1 MPHDES
7 TPLDLIPLL
16 DHVATALAS
25 VRDEAAL
32 VAAMDDIMRRIV
44 DVEYVGVFFLD
55 RATNRLRHV
64 FARGF
69 TEEERRE
76 AERTAMDRHVGEVFR
91 SRKLFHV
98 PEVQVDS
105 DPSARLNPRRI
116 PVRSRLTL
124 PLVGRGQSVGAISLG
139 CSRAH
144 AFTQTHLTLLSL
156 VASLVGVV
164 YWNLED
170 LKALETQ
177 LALTRAQQEEL
188 RTLSAPILEAAPG
201 VLLVP
206 LVGRMDESRAQH
218 IADRLLRAISE
229 RPVDAALIDVTGLE
243 TVDEASVSAL
253 ASIARATTLMGVRC
267 LLSGVSPKSAV
278 QMTSLGVRLDGISI
292 HATPSAALLATMNA
306 ASHSMAQT
314 TTRRSRSSMGP
325 GRA

>member
-1 MPHDES
+1 MSHDEGS
-7 TPLDLIPLL
+7 TALDLVPLL
-16 DHVATALAS
+16 DHIATTLAS

-55 RATNRLRHV
+55 RDTNRLRHV

-69 TEEERRE
+69 SEEERRE
-76 AERTAMDRHVGEVFR
+76 AERTAMDRHVGDVFR
-91 SRKLFHV
+91 SRKLLHV
-98 PEVQVDS
+98 PEVLVEN
-105 DPSARLNPRRI
+105 DPSARLSPRRH

-139 CSRAH
+139 SSSAH
-144 AFTQTHLTLLSL
+144 AFTQTHVTLLSL
-156 VASLVGVV
+156 VASLAGVV

-206 LVGRMDESRAQH
+206 LVGRMDAARAEH
-218 IADRLLRAISE
+218 IADRLLHAISA
-229 RPVDAALIDVTGLE
+229 RAVDAALIDVTGLE
-243 TVDEASVSAL
+243 TVDTASVAAL
-253 ASIARATTLMGVRC
+253 AAIARATTLMGARC

-278 QMTSLGVRLDGISI
+278 QMTELNVRLDGVSI
-292 HATPSAALLATMNA
+292 FASASDALLATM
-306 ASHSMAQT
+306 
-314 TTRRSRSSMGP
+314 RP
-325 GRA
+325 

>member
-1 MPHDES
+1 MSHDEGS
-7 TPLDLIPLL
+7 TALDLVPLL
-16 DHVATALAS
+16 DHIATTLAS

-55 RATNRLRHV
+55 RDTGRLRHV

-69 TEEERRE
+69 SEEERRE
-76 AERTAMDRHVGEVFR
+76 AERTAMDRHVGDVFR
-91 SRKLFHV
+91 SRKLLHV
-98 PEVQVDS
+98 PEVLVDS
-105 DPSARLNPRRI
+105 DPSARLSPRRH

-124 PLVGRGQSVGAISLG
+124 PLVGRGQSVGVMSLG
-139 CSRAH
+139 SSSAH
-144 AFTQTHLTLLSL
+144 AFTQTHVTLLSL
-156 VASLVGVV
+156 VASLAGVV

-206 LVGRMDESRAQH
+206 LVGRMDAARAEH
-218 IADRLLRAISE
+218 IADRLLHAISA
-229 RPVDAALIDVTGLE
+229 RAVDAALIDVTGLE
-243 TVDEASVSAL
+243 TVDTASVAAL
-253 ASIARATTLMGVRC
+253 AAIARATTLMGARC

-278 QMTSLGVRLDGISI
+278 QMTELDVRLDGVSFF
-292 HATPSAALLATMNA
+292 ASASDALLATMKL
-306 ASHSMAQT
+306 
-314 TTRRSRSSMGP
+314 
-325 GRA
+325 

>member
-1 MPHDES
+1 MSHDEGS
-7 TPLDLIPLL
+7 TALELVPLL
-16 DHVATALAS
+16 DHIATALAS

-55 RATNRLRHV
+55 RDTNRLRHV

-69 TEEERRE
+69 SEEERRE
-76 AERTAMDRHVGEVFR
+76 AERTAMDRHVGDVFR
-91 SRKLFHV
+91 SRKLLHV
-98 PEVQVDS
+98 PEVLVEN
-105 DPSARLNPRRI
+105 DPSARLSPRRH

-139 CSRAH
+139 SSSAH
-144 AFTQTHLTLLSL
+144 AFTQTHVTLLSL
-156 VASLVGVV
+156 VASLAGVV

-206 LVGRMDESRAQH
+206 LVGRMDAARAEH
-218 IADRLLRAISE
+218 IADRLLHAISA
-229 RPVDAALIDVTGLE
+229 RAVDAALIDVTGLE
-243 TVDEASVSAL
+243 TVDTASVAAL
-253 ASIARATTLMGVRC
+253 AAIARATTLMGARC

-278 QMTSLGVRLDGISI
+278 QMTELDVRLDGVSI
-292 HATPSAALLATMNA
+292 FASASDALLATM
-306 ASHSMAQT
+306 
-314 TTRRSRSSMGP
+314 RP
-325 GRA
+325 